1 MSEVTTEGK
10 LLPIVG
16 YGNAV
21 LRKKAV
27 NITKDYPGLP
37 EIIQNMFAT
46 MYSSEGVG
54 LAAPQVNLSIR
65 LFIVDGKSFADED
78 PQLNDFR
85 RVFINPQI
93 MEESGEEWTFNEGCL
108 SIPGIREDVLRKPV
122 VTLKYIDENFKEHTE
137 SFNGIAA
144 RIIQHEYD
152 HLEGVL
158 FIDHLSAF
166 KRRLLKGRL
175 DDITKGKVDVR
186 YRMKFAGK

>member
-16 YGNAV
+16 YGNPV
-21 LRKKAV
+21 LRKKAEE
-27 NITKDYPGLP
+27 ITKDYPGLQ

-46 MYSSEGVG
+46 MYASEGVG

-65 LFIVDGKSFADED
+65 LFIVDGKPFADED
-78 PQLNDFR
+78 SQLDNFKR
-85 RVFINPQI
+85 IFINPQI
-93 MEESGEEWTFNEGCL
+93 IEESGEEWPFNEGCL
-108 SIPGIREDVLRKPV
+108 SIPGIREDVMRKPV
-122 VTLKYIDENFKEHTE
+122 VTLRYLDENFKEHTE
-137 SFNGIAA
+137 TFTGIAA

-152 HLEGVL
+152 HIEGVL

-166 KRRLLKGRL
+166 KRRLLKGKL

-186 YRMKFAGK
+186 YRMKFAGR

>member
-78 PQLNDFR
+78 PQLNNFR

-93 MEESGEEWTFNEGCL
+93 VEESGEKWTFNEGCL
-108 SIPGIREDVLRKPV
+108 SIPGIREDVLRKPN
-122 VTLKYIDENFKEHTE
+122 VTLKYFDENFKEHTE

-186 YRMKFAGK
+186 YRMKFAGR